1 MSEGNGDEPPPLRPP
16 TAAGAAARAALT
28 SMNCSD
34 VEQLLDGFVDT
45 ELPAAQLLDVARH
58 AAGCMA
64 CDTAIRD
71 LAALRQ
77 SVAELVE
84 REAQALDL
92 SSVWPAVEAAIASPA
107 SRRGRIVPLRRNVP
121 AAPLWGAL
129 MAVAASVFVW
139 LSGPSNELA
148 TQVATQVASADR
160 PAATAPARAPR
171 AAATTIR
178 PMRFTNDADIDRL
191 AGKDIA

>member
-1 MSEGNGDEPPPLRPP
+1 M
-16 TAAGAAARAALT
+16 T
-28 SMNCSD
+28 CSD

-58 AAGCMA
+58 AAGCAA
-64 CDTAIRD
+64 CDMAIRD

-84 REAQALDL
+84 REAQSLDL

-107 SRRGRIVPLRRNVP
+107 PLTTRGARILPLRRRVT

-129 MAVAASVFVW
+129 MALAASVFVW
-139 LSGPSNELA
+139 LSGPSTELA

-160 PAATAPARAPR
+160 PTASSAPSVAARPARP
-171 AAATTIR
+171 TTAIR
-178 PMRFTNDADIDRL
+178 PMRFSNGADIDRL
-191 AGKDIA
+191 AGKDIAVRREPKSGTTIIWVNHLEEAR

>member
-1 MSEGNGDEPPPLRPP
+1 MSEGNGDDPPPLRPP

-58 AAGCMA
+58 AAGCTA

-92 SSVWPAVEAAIASPA
+92 SLVWPAVEAAIASPQ
-107 SRRGRIVPLRRNVP
+107 RRARILPFRRNVP

-129 MAVAASVFVW
+129 MALAASVFVW
-139 LSGPSNELA
+139 VSGPSNE
-148 TQVATQVASADR
+148 
-160 PAATAPARAPR
+160 
-171 AAATTIR
+171 
-178 PMRFTNDADIDRL
+178 
-191 AGKDIA
+191 